1 MRPVLK
7 YPATLFILL
16 LIGYSQ
22 LFAPLF
28 RVEPLSST
36 IKIAKASGHE
46 KILVT
51 KNAETEAIFI
61 EEEEQ
66 KEEERIYFKKP
77 VEAHASF
84 SFAQLEGFL
93 LPHIQSYSAFTRHF
107 SYLSLSGA
115 HYLALCV
122 FRI

>member
-1 MRPVLK
+1 
-7 YPATLFILL
+7 
-16 LIGYSQ
+16 
-22 LFAPLF
+22 
-28 RVEPLSST
+28 VEPLSSSV
-36 IKIAKASGHE
+36 KIAKAAGHE

-66 KEEERIYFKKP
+66 KEEERMYFKKQ
-77 VEAHASF
+77 VEAHTSF
-84 SFAQLEGFL
+84 SFAQLEGYL
-93 LPHIQSYSAFTRHF
+93 LPHIQSYSSFSRHF
-107 SYLSLSGA
+107 SYFSFSGA